1 MAPTCAAQCA
11 RSADYR
17 KGEKG
22 SLPVTLTTGVRLGPY
37 EIVSPLGQG
46 GMGEVYRAR
55 DTKLGREVAVKV
67 LPEIFAVDHDR
78 LGRFQ
83 REAQVLASL
92 NHPNIAHIHGVEESG
107 GTPALIMELVEGET
121 LAERLGRSGR
131 SSTGLRPLSAD
142 ARTEEAAPGGRPLPM
157 DEALSIARQIADAL
171 SAAHDRGVV
180 HRDLKP
186 ANIKVT
192 PGGIVKILDF
202 GLAKASGAPVVD
214 LSHSPTMVAATVEGV
229 LLGTAPYMS
238 PEQARGQVVDKR
250 ADIWAFGCVLYEML
264 TGLRAFRGATTT
276 DVLAAIVQRDPNW
289 DALPAKTPR
298 DVRRL
303 LRHCLEKDAGER
315 LHDIADARL
324 ELTDALRGEPDIE
337 APPQQNAMHW
347 KKRVAWAAASVA
359 SILIAGAL
367 AAWWALR
374 PATAPPEMRFEI
386 TTPAGPDP
394 TSLAISPDG
403 QTIVFVATSEGRPRL
418 WLRSFASITPRPL
431 AGTDGGFYPFWSPD
445 SRSIGFFAEG
455 KLQRLDLDGGL
466 VRALATAP
474 NPVGGAWSPN
484 GTILFTPNYT
494 GPLFRISDAGGDA
507 VAQTRTDARQ
517 ATHRFPQFLPDGRH
531 FLYYVPTGA
540 ESRGIYVSDLE
551 RGTSRRLLDA
561 DAPGVYTSS
570 RQLLFVREGK
580 LIAQPFDLEKFELSG
595 NPFSVAD
602 QVVAI
607 GDSASAGVSA
617 AAAGPIVYRVGRA
630 GSQRQ
635 FVWFDRSG
643 KERDRVAEPDA
654 GNPQNPSLSHDGRR
668 VAMNRTVNGNT
679 DVWILDIDRGLF
691 SRFTFDSAADNSPE
705 WSPDGFRI
713 AFNSNRSGVYDLYLK
728 PATGAGTEQ
737 LILATPQNKAPVD
750 WSPDGRFLLYR
761 TPGLTTGFD
770 VWALPMS
777 GDGKPFPVVQTNF
790 EERDAQF
797 SPDGNWIAYQSN
809 ESGRTEVVMQ
819 PFPGPGG
826 KHQISTDGGAQVRWR
841 ADGRELFYIAADGR
855 LMAVPIRYSSDGKS
869 VEPGAPVPLFATRAG
884 GAAVTTNK
892 QAYVV
897 SPDGQR
903 FLMIVV
909 EESASPIAVILNWKG
924 KP

>member
-1 MAPTCAAQCA
+1 VGRREGQEGLDGQEGWRGRKGWMGRRGWKGMPGRSGRRNRFLCAIMAPTCAAQCA

-67 LPEIFAVDHDR
+67 LPEVFAVDHDR

-276 DVLAAIVQRDPNW
+276 DVLAAIVERDPNW

-337 APPQQNAMHW
+337 APPRQNAMHW
-347 KKRVAWAAASVA
+347 KKRVAWAAASAA

-466 VRALATAP
+466 VRALA
-474 NPVGGAWSPN
+474 
-484 GTILFTPNYT
+484 
-494 GPLFRISDAGGDA
+494 
-507 VAQTRTDARQ
+507 
-517 ATHRFPQFLPDGRH
+517 
-531 FLYYVPTGA
+531 
-540 ESRGIYVSDLE
+540 
-551 RGTSRRLLDA
+551 
-561 DAPGVYTSS
+561 
-570 RQLLFVREGK
+570 
-580 LIAQPFDLEKFELSG
+580 
-595 NPFSVAD
+595 
-602 QVVAI
+602 
-607 GDSASAGVSA
+607 
-617 AAAGPIVYRVGRA
+617 RA
-630 GSQRQ
+630 
-635 FVWFDRSG
+635 
-643 KERDRVAEPDA
+643 
-654 GNPQNPSLSHDGRR
+654 
-668 VAMNRTVNGNT
+668 
-679 DVWILDIDRGLF
+679 
-691 SRFTFDSAADNSPE
+691 
-705 WSPDGFRI
+705 
-713 AFNSNRSGVYDLYLK
+713 
-728 PATGAGTEQ
+728 
-737 LILATPQNKAPVD
+737 
-750 WSPDGRFLLYR
+750 
-761 TPGLTTGFD
+761 
-770 VWALPMS
+770 
-777 GDGKPFPVVQTNF
+777 
-790 EERDAQF
+790 
-797 SPDGNWIAYQSN
+797 
-809 ESGRTEVVMQ
+809 ESGRRRVESQRHDSFHAELHRPAFPDLGRGRRRRRSDPNRCATSYS
-819 PFPGPGG
+819 PFSAVSPGWQALP
-826 KHQISTDGGAQVRWR
+826 VLR
-841 ADGRELFYIAADGR
+841 ADRCRVAWHICQRPRTRHLSAAPR
-855 LMAVPIRYSSDGKS
+855 CR
-869 VEPGAPVPLFATRAG
+869 RAG
-884 GAAVTTNK
+884 CVHVFAPAALRARRQIDCATVRPRK
-892 QAYVV
+892 VRA
-897 SPDGQR
+897 QR
-903 FLMIVV
+903 EPVLCRRSSSGDRRFGIRGRVRRRRRPHRL
-909 EESASPIAVILNWKG
+909 SRGSG
-924 KP
+924 R

>member
-1 MAPTCAAQCA
+1 
-11 RSADYR
+11 
-17 KGEKG
+17 
-22 SLPVTLTTGVRLGPY
+22 VTLTTGVRLGPY
-37 EIVSPLGQG
+37 EIVAQLGQG

-78 LGRFQ
+78 LLRFR

-131 SSTGLRPLSAD
+131 SSTGPRPSSAD
-142 ARTEEAAPGGRPLPM
+142 ASAKTDEALPAGRPLPM

-171 SAAHDRGVV
+171 SAAHERGVV

-192 PGGIVKILDF
+192 PAGVVKILDF
-202 GLAKASGAPVVD
+202 GLAKASSAAAVD
-214 LSHSPTMVAATVEGV
+214 LSHSPTMIGATVEGV

-238 PEQARGQVVDKR
+238 PEQARGKVVDRR

-264 TGLRAFRGATTT
+264 TGVRAFRGATTT
-276 DVLAAIVQRDPNW
+276 DVLAAIVEREPSW
-289 DALPAKTPR
+289 DALPARTPA

-303 LRHCLEKDAGER
+303 LRRCLEKDANER

-324 ELTDALRGEPDIE
+324 ELTDALRGSSAIE
-337 APPQQNAMHW
+337 APTSKKAMLW
-347 KKRVAWAAASVA
+347 KERAAWTATSAI
-359 SILIAGAL
+359 SILAAGTL
-367 AAWWALR
+367 VAWWAFR
-374 PATAPPEMRFEI
+374 PATVLPEMRFEI

-403 QTIVFVATSEGRPRL
+403 QTIVFVATSDGRPRL

-455 KLQRLDLDGGL
+455 KLLRLDLDGGL

-484 GTILFTPNYT
+484 GTILFTPNFT
-494 GPLFRISDAGGDA
+494 GPVFRVSDSGGDA
-507 VAQTRTDARQ
+507 VAQTQTDAGQ
-517 ATHRFPQFLPDGRH
+517 ASHRFPRFLPDGRH
-531 FLYYVPTGA
+531 FLYYVPSSA
-540 ESRGIYVSDLE
+540 DSRGIYVSDLDG
-551 RGTSRRLLDA
+551 RVSRRLLYA
-561 DAPGVYTSS
+561 DAPGVYASS
-570 RQLLFVREGK
+570 RQLLYVREGK
-580 LIAQPFDLEKFELSG
+580 LIAQPFDPERLELSG

-602 QVVAI
+602 QVVAV

-617 AAAGPIVYRVGRA
+617 AAAGPIVYRIS
-630 GSQRQ
+630 GSGGQRQ
-635 FVWFDRSG
+635 FIWFDRSG
-643 KERDRVAEPDA
+643 KESGKVAESDV
-654 GNPQNPSLSHDGRR
+654 GNPQNPSLSHDGRSL
-668 VAMNRTVNGNT
+668 AMNRTINGNT
-679 DVWILDIDRGLF
+679 DVWTLDIARGLF
-691 SRFTFDSAADNSPE
+691 SRFTFDPAADSSPE
-705 WSPDGFRI
+705 WSRNGSRI
-713 AFNSNRSGVYDLYLK
+713 AFNSNRSGVYDLYVK
-728 PATGAGTEQ
+728 PVTGAGTEQ

-761 TPGLTTGFD
+761 SPGLTTGFD
-770 VWALPMS
+770 LWALPMS
-777 GDGKPFPVVQTNF
+777 GEGKPFPVAQTNF
-790 EERDAQF
+790 EERDGQF
-797 SPDGNWIAYQSN
+797 SPDGKWIAYQSN

-819 PFPGPGG
+819 PFASPGG

-855 LMAVPIRYSSDGKS
+855 LMVVPIQYSSDGKS

-884 GAAVTTNK
+884 GSAISVNK

-903 FLMIVV
+903 FLMSVV
-909 EESASPIAVILNWKG
+909 EETASPIAIILNWKG